1 MPAERRANRYGRLD
15 SMALFNLQWHGTAS
29 LDSKGYVCGYCGERV
44 ASSTG
49 YFDTS
54 LRGTILICP
63 HCTGPT
69 IFMDTQEKRV
79 IPGSLYGDTVEHV
92 PESVSGLYDE
102 ARRAL
107 SVDAFTSSVLASRK
121 LLMNVAV
128 EHGAGEGKSFADY
141 IDYLGNAG
149 YVPPN
154 GKVWLDRIRQT
165 GNEATHE
172 IAPKTRE
179 DAEQLIAFTGMLLKF
194 IYEFPAKAQPT

>member
-1 MPAERRANRYGRLD
+1 
-15 SMALFNLQWHGTAS
+15 MADFGTTWQSLQGVS
-29 LDSKGYVCGYCGERV
+29 SYGYVCGYCSERV
-44 ASSTG
+44 ASSVG
-49 YFDTS
+49 YMDNAGKAMI
-54 LRGTILICP
+54 RICP

-69 IFMDTQEKRV
+69 IFLGGPEARV
-79 IPGSLYGDTVEHV
+79 IPGSMFGETVEHV
-92 PESVSGLYDE
+92 PESVNGLYEE

-121 LLMNVAV
+121 VLMNLAV
-128 EHGAGEGKSFADY
+128 EHGADEGKTFAEY
-141 IDYLGNAG
+141 IDHLGNAG

-179 DAEQLIAFTGMLLKF
+179 DAEQLIAFTEMLLKF
-194 IYEFPAKAQPT
+194 MYEFPAKAQPT